1 MSTYFRHIRQLSG
14 GDCPWPRH
22 TIDCPSALDQEI
34 LSSVRFFGNI
44 LKFWNDHSSV
54 VRALSIVLGFLPLG
68 AKMGKPRVNY
78 SGQARRPRR
87 YLNCRP
93 FRSYRTKGWLEQ
105 GASNVLDYNFKMCW
119 IDEHRHEISKAWS
132 RRYELYMNRLKSGP
146 CAIFR
151 TNLIIVA
158 PYNLPVRSRSSSGPC
173 QCVLGLSRSHLL
185 SLQTLMCYFDTEV
198 NFIAQSSPV
207 SSLLTRT
214 FHGDSRSTYQGLAK
228 GPL

>member
-1 MSTYFRHIRQLSG
+1 
-14 GDCPWPRH
+14 
-22 TIDCPSALDQEI
+22 
-34 LSSVRFFGNI
+34 
-44 LKFWNDHSSV
+44 
-54 VRALSIVLGFLPLG
+54 
-68 AKMGKPRVNY
+68 
-78 SGQARRPRR
+78 
-87 YLNCRP
+87 
-93 FRSYRTKGWLEQ
+93 
-105 GASNVLDYNFKMCW
+105 
-119 IDEHRHEISKAWS
+119 
-132 RRYELYMNRLKSGP
+132 MNRLKSGP

-228 GPL
+228 GPLYAKHRPVRATARPTYAQRRRLQQTRSSEFGGLVASRTSKQTLCTVNCGEQ